1 MAKRTATIIGATG
14 LVGSHLLEILEED
27 AYFSNIRLL
36 VRKPLEY
43 KHPKT
48 EVKLIDFSDAESF
61 KLGIDGSDAVFC
73 AVGTTQKKVKGDKT
87 AYRKVDYEIPV
98 HAARYCKETGC
109 EQFLL
114 VSAVGANKASNN
126 FYLKLKG
133 EAEEGVAGSEVNS
146 ISIFRPSVIMGE
158 RKEKRTGEA
167 IGKMI
172 MQPLSFLLAGK
183 LSRLKPI
190 HAKDIARAMAE
201 AAKRAI
207 PGVHYYEYNEMKGLL
222 R

>member
-1 MAKRTATIIGATG
+1 M
-14 LVGSHLLEILEED
+14 
-27 AYFSNIRLL
+27 IRQ
-36 VRKPLEY
+36 R
-43 KHPKT
+43 
-48 EVKLIDFSDAESF
+48 I
-61 KLGIDGSDAVFC
+61 
-73 AVGTTQKKVKGDKT
+73 
-87 AYRKVDYEIPV
+87 RKVDYDIPV

-114 VSAVGANKASNN
+114 VSAVGANKERSN

-133 EAEEGVAGSEVNS
+133 EAEEGVADSMVNS

-158 RKEKRTGEA
+158 RKEKRTGES
-167 IGKMI
+167 IGKII

-190 HAKDIARAMAE
+190 HGKDVARAMTE
-201 AAKRAI
+201 AAKRAT

-222 R
+222 G

>member
-14 LVGSHLLEILEED
+14 LVGSHLLEILEND
-27 AYFSNIRLL
+27 DYFSNIRLL
-36 VRKPLEY
+36 VRKPIEY
-43 KHPKT
+43 KHSKT

-87 AYRKVDYEIPV
+87 AYRKVDYDIPV

-133 EAEEGVAGSEVNS
+133 EAEEGIAGSEVNS

-167 IGKMI
+167 IGKLI

-190 HAKDIARAMAE
+190 HAKDI
-201 AAKRAI
+201 
-207 PGVHYYEYNEMKGLL
+207 
-222 R
+222 